1 MTCDLGHGHGS
12 GLALLSLW
20 GLLADAALIPP
31 TGWELP
37 GAVGVALRGF
47 KIIQKICTT
56 LARNQS
62 HHGTDNTRS

>member
-31 TGWELP
+31 TGWALP

-62 HHGTDNTRS
+62 HGTDNTRS